1 MATVNRGKTQHR
13 KETLIMAT
21 RKGCASS
28 KQSVEFLPEI
38 LRKSLEIMGDLALA
52 TGAASVDASVSSARH
67 LIKFQRGSVKAGLGL
82 ISKVRDYTE
91 KSLHEAVREGKWL
104 PTEGREVIDEWSAMM
119 KSGVDEFSRVTDKSF
134 ELLLNYLD
142 RLEKGKPVKVTP
154 KTKPTSATSK
164 KRGSA
169 DSPARKAPA
178 RRKATPAKK
187 KNQATK

>member
-1 MATVNRGKTQHR
+1 
-13 KETLIMAT
+13 MAT
-21 RKGCASS
+21 RKESASR

-91 KSLHEAVREGKWL
+91 KSLHEAVKEGKWL
-104 PTEGREVIDEWSAMM
+104 PGEGREVIDEWSAMM

-142 RLEKGKPVKVTP
+142 RLEKEKAGKMTLKA
-154 KTKPTSATSK
+154 KKTSATSK
-164 KRGSA
+164 KRGST
-169 DSPARKAPA
+169 DSPAGKAPA
-178 RRKATPAKK
+178 RRKAVPAKK
-187 KNQATK
+187 KSQTTK

>member
-1 MATVNRGKTQHR
+1 MVMVSREKTQRR

-21 RKGCASS
+21 RKESATKKKSGD
-28 KQSVEFLPEI
+28 FLPEM

-52 TGAASVDASVSSARH
+52 TGAASVDASISSARH
-67 LIKFQRGSVKAGLGL
+67 LVKFQRGSVKAGLGL

-91 KSLHEAVREGKWL
+91 KSLHEAVKDGKWL
-104 PTEGREVIDEWSAMM
+104 PGEGREVIDEWSGMM

-142 RLEKGKPVKVTP
+142 RIEKEKTAKVTP
-154 KTKPTSATSK
+154 KGEKTSATSK

-169 DSPARKAPA
+169 INPTKKVPA
-178 RRKATPAKK
+178 RRKDASAKK
-187 KNQATK
+187 KSQTTK